1 MPRDTNGKGEDKAG
15 LAGRRYVVRGRV
27 QGVGFRWWTQRE
39 ACALHLT
46 GTVFNRPDGAVEIT
60 AQGSARALSHLESRL
75 VEGPPAA
82 RVDELERLPLNP
94 RLVSPHEGF
103 EIVRS
108 Q

>member
-1 MPRDTNGKGEDKAG
+1 M
-15 LAGRRYVVRGRV
+15 L
-27 QGVGFRWWTQRE
+27 
-39 ACALHLT
+39 LHLHRPGPPLDRFVELIT
-46 GTVFNRPDGAVEIT
+46 YFSGYDPGHSKERLLPDGAVEIT

-82 RVDELERLPLNP
+82 RVDDVERLPLNP
-94 RLVSPHEGF
+94 RLVSPGEGF